1 MRLRFGF
8 TLAEVLITLGIIGI
22 VAAMTIPTLLQNNYE
37 KQTITK
43 LRQTQSILTQAIRMA
58 EEEYGDIEDWDIKP
72 EDKESIVKVANNL
85 KYFLKIAIDCGT
97 NDEKS
102 YCIPSDGYLALNG
115 SEDVVSKTYRT
126 SSSYYKMTLLNGTSI
141 WFTAPLPTLGV
152 NLWFYVDTNG
162 KKLPN
167 TIGKDL
173 FLFSYYNKALYP
185 EGSPMSPYTTAC
197 SKTTGSSSWGCAY
210 YVLNFGNM
218 NYLR

>member
-1 MRLRFGF
+1 MRFKFGF

-58 EEEYGDIEDWDIKP
+58 EEEYGDIEGWDIKP
-72 EDKESIVKVANNL
+72 QDTYSIKMVASNL
-85 KYFLKIAIDCGT
+85 KHFLKIAIDCGT
-97 NDEKS
+97 NDEKG
-102 YCIPSDGYLALNG
+102 YCIPSDGYLTLNG
-115 SEDVVSKTYRT
+115 NVDDPSKYYKT
-126 SSSYYKMTLLNGTSI
+126 SSAVYKMSLLNGTSI
-141 WFTAPLPTLGV
+141 WFMAPNPIYGV

-162 KKLPN
+162 KRLPN

-185 EGSPMSPYTTAC
+185 EGSPKSPYVKTC
-197 SKTTGSSSWGCAY
+197 SKESSWGCAY
-210 YVLNFGNM
+210 YVLQNNNM
-218 NYLR
+218 NYLREK